1 MTVRMDKATGSRPP
15 DHPPRAPALD
25 DGQLRRQ
32 LAEQVARLCPGWLRD
47 RMDDIVQA
55 GWLRLRKASPID
67 EGHPG
72 PGASLIARTAYCAM
86 IDEIRRCRRR
96 REVPVNDTEE
106 SFPSADGD
114 PESGTRARE
123 IALGIRECLMRLLD
137 PRRMAVTL
145 YLQGH
150 TGPETAAILGWPFK
164 RAENMIYRGL
174 ADLRRC
180 LAGKG
185 LTP

>member
-1 MTVRMDKATGSRPP
+1 MDKAKGSRPP
-15 DHPPRAPALD
+15 DPPPWAPALD

-32 LAEQVARLCPGWLRD
+32 LAEQVSRLCPGWLRD

-55 GWLRLRKASPID
+55 GWLRLRKASCTG
-67 EGHPG
+67 EGNPG

-86 IDEIRRCRRR
+86 VDEIRRCRRR
-96 REVPVNDTEE
+96 REVPVNDTEDTL
-106 SFPSADGD
+106 PAVAGD
-114 PESGTRARE
+114 PERGTRARE
-123 IALGIRECLMRLLD
+123 IALGIRDCLMRLLD
-137 PRRMAVTL
+137 RRRLAVTL

-150 TGPETAAILGWPFK
+150 TGPETAAILGWTSK